1 LPTQYVN
8 NYFLGNILRS
18 VFEKLLA
25 EATEEKAISSN

>member
-1 LPTQYVN
+1 
-8 NYFLGNILRS
+8 LRS